1 MSDSILRSLGSVF
14 DNRALYGSMHKVT
27 IASLER
33 AFETLTQALT
43 NEATILFTIT
53 PDECH
58 LNHHLVDHNVPIIGN
73 LIDRLRAHEVSTLTL
88 KQGLSADECI
98 ALVELI
104 SQTPAETAKEGG
116 FATKLESDTFQHI
129 ESRKVT
135 YVELTEEEVVTKKG
149 SPPAAPE
156 AQAERTASVMSY
168 LGVHE
173 EDVSAADTA
182 VASEIQ
188 TLIENPSELGSLIV
202 QSAGSSLNME
212 LPSSTPVATE
222 ELKIFVD
229 KIVTCLERTFNVLK
243 TSKTARSQKGKK
255 SIIKS
260 LAALESNLC
269 AVMQEVITPM
279 DESDLAPI
287 SDAIESMTDELAI
300 DALASEYL
308 RKRKLIEASE
318 ERLLRYIS
326 RQGSAIDD
334 SDLKTKLLDG
344 GLSSWNWETL
354 LLSSGAET
362 SEGNALES
370 LTKHMPEFKRLHDM
384 LAQLA
389 ECFSDVNEKSS
400 LSPDE
405 IKKMISQIEERV
417 ERLIENTRKR
427 MENLASHV
435 SEERTG
441 NIIGGEE
448 LPKHSRRQL
457 LELIA
462 EIVQELCQPLSVIQC
477 SFDVLLTGQVAEVS
491 QAQRELLSMAHRS
504 AKRLDLLIHDLVA
517 IVGTPADLVPK
528 ERTKDLTL

>member
-73 LIDRLRAHEVSTLTL
+73 FIERLRAHEVSTLTL

-104 SQTPAETAKEGG
+104 SQDPAETEKEGG
-116 FATKLESDTFQHI
+116 VATKLESDTFQHI

-135 YVELTEEEVVTKKG
+135 YVELADEEVVTKKG
-149 SPPAAPE
+149 SLPADPA

-168 LGVHE
+168 LGVNE

-188 TLIENPSELGSLIV
+188 TLIETPSELGSLIV
-202 QSAGSSLNME
+202 QSAGSSLNMG

-222 ELKIFVD
+222 ALQPLVD
-229 KIVTCLERTFNVLK
+229 KIVTSLERTFDVLK

-255 SIIKS
+255 SLSKS

-269 AVMQEVITPM
+269 ALMQEVITPI

-326 RQGSAIDD
+326 RQGGAIDD

-344 GLSSWNWETL
+344 GLSAWNWETL
-354 LLSSGAET
+354 LLTSGAKDAK
-362 SEGNALES
+362 GNALES
-370 LTKHMPEFKRLHDM
+370 ATKDMPEFKRLHDM

-400 LSPDE
+400 LSPDD
-405 IKKMISQIEERV
+405 IKTVISQVEERM
-417 ERLIENTRKR
+417 EKLIANTRKR
-427 MENLASHV
+427 MEKLASHV
-435 SEERTG
+435 SEERADD
-441 NIIGGEE
+441 IIGGAK
-448 LPKHSRRQL
+448 PQKHSRRQL

-477 SFDVLLTGQVAEVS
+477 SFDVLLTGQIAEVS
-491 QAQRELLSMAHRS
+491 PAQRELLSMAHRS
-504 AKRLDLLIHDLVA
+504 AKRLDLLIHELVSV
-517 IVGTPADLVPK
+517 VGTPSDLVPK
-528 ERTKDLTL
+528 ERTKDLAL